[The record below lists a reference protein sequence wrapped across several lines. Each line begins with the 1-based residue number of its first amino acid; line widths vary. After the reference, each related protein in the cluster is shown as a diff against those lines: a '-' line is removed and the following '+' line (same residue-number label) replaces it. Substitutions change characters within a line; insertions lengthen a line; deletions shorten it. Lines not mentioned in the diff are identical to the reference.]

1 RHDLLPGRGERHVV
15 RCALDELQAE
25 RLLELLQLR
34 REGRLAD
41 EAARGG
47 PPEVAQLRH
56 RHEIAQV
63 LELQLHGTRYTE
75 SIEFIKSIDWNDSR
89 PDAMMGAVTG
99 PIPAPHPRR
108 VPVHARRRSSLSAV
122 C

>member
-1 RHDLLPGRGERHVV
+1 DAPRARHDLLPGRGEGHVV
-15 RCALDELQAE
+15 GRALDQLQAE

-47 PPEVAQLRH
+47 PPEMAQVRH
-56 RHEIAQV
+56 GHEIAQV
-63 LELQLHGTRYTE
+63 LELQIHCSRYTE

-89 PDAMMGAVTG
+89 PGPDPEGRHGAD
-99 PIPAPHPRR
+99 IRPAPQ
-108 VPVHARRRSSLSAV
+108 RSP
-122 C
+122 CPC